1 MINTPGIQSTGP
13 QGLPGSTS
21 QPAIANEQDE
31 AQFNVM
37 MAQPKPLSSVE
48 EQKAKLAELNSKL
61 KTAEENLNSAN
72 QTGDSKLILN
82 AIEVYRKI
90 DEVYKSAVSA
100 LEAAASSERSPGAG
114 ITPPVDIN
122 TLW

>member
-1 MINTPGIQSTGP
+1 MINTTGIQSTGP

-48 EQKAKLAELNSKL
+48 ELKAKVDELKAKLD
-61 KTAEENLNSAN
+61 TAEDNLIAAKQIGNPI
-72 QTGDSKLILN
+72 QIMN
-82 AIEVYRKI
+82 ASY
-90 DEVYKSAVSA
+90 DYQAA
-100 LEAAASSERSPGAG
+100 LTNYQFALSLQNG
-114 ITPPVDIN
+114 
-122 TLW
+122 TLPK